1 MSENDLIAEY
11 IKQERPEILRSVD
24 FMVFKM
30 RHTLLSFAECFTQAM
45 KNIDFDKLKQLS
57 EQMEHENNE

>member
-11 IKQERPEILRSVD
+11 IKQERPEILHSVD
-24 FMVFKM
+24 FTVFKM
-30 RHTLLSFAECFTQAM
+30 RHALLSFTECFTKAM

-57 EQMEHENNE
+57 EQMDIRS